1 MSVRLHRVTVDYASG
16 GALPALRDV
25 SLTFRPGEMT
35 GVLGRSGA
43 GKSTLI
49 RCVNALVKPASG
61 SIEIDGRDITRLSA
75 RSLRECRAGIGMVF
89 QQFGL
94 VPRTSALT
102 NVLLGAIGQRP
113 AWRNALAYFDASER
127 AAARKALE
135 AVELAGYGERRVEQ
149 LSGGQRQRV
158 AIARALVQRPG
169 VLLADEPVSSLD
181 PVTARGILELLA
193 RIHREDARRITVVN
207 LHDVELALGYCNRI
221 VGLRDGRVVFDGRPD
236 EVDADVRR
244 TIYGGGE

>member
-1 MSVRLHRVTVDYASG
+1 MTVRLRRVTVDYASG
-16 GALPALRDV
+16 GGLPALRDV
-25 SLTFRPGEMT
+25 TLDFRPGEMT

-49 RCVNALVKPASG
+49 RCINALVKPSSG
-61 SIEIDGRDITRLSA
+61 SVEIDGRDVTRLGSRA
-75 RSLRECRAGIGMVF
+75 LRDCRAGIGMVF

-113 AWRNALAYFDASER
+113 AWRNALGFFSARER
-127 AAARKALE
+127 AAAAAALE
-135 AVELAGYGERRVEQ
+135 AVELGGFGPRRVEQ

-158 AIARALVQRPG
+158 AIARALVQRPA

-181 PVTARGILELLA
+181 PVTSRGILELLA
-193 RIHREDARRITVVN
+193 RIHREDARRVTVVN
-207 LHDVELALGYCNRI
+207 LHDVELALAYCNRI
-221 VGLRDGRVVFDGRPD
+221 VGLREGRVVFDGRPD
-236 EVDADVRR
+236 EVDASVRQ
-244 TIYGGGE
+244 TIYGGA